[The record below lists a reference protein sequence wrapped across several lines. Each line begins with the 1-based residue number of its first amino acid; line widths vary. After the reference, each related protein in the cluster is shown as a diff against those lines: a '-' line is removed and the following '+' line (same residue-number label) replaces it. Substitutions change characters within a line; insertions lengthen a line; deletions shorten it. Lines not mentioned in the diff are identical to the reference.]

1 MKIFPLGACGGRSAP
16 SVHLGP
22 PHISETI
29 RNRKLKFYK
38 HIDGPSAFLD
48 MKIFP
53 LGVSHGGSAPSVNLG
68 PPHISEII
76 RDRKMKIYTHL
87 DRAKCTFWK

>member
-1 MKIFPLGACGGRSAP
+1 M
-16 SVHLGP
+16 
-22 PHISETI
+22 SETI
-29 RNRKLKFYK
+29 RDRKLKFYK

-53 LGVSHGGSAPSVNLG
+53 LGVSHGGSAPTVNLG

-76 RDRKMKIYTHL
+76 RVRKLKFYTQKDRPSALFENENFFARGVIGMQRPL
-87 DRAKCTFWK
+87 L

>member
-1 MKIFPLGACGGRSAP
+1 
-16 SVHLGP
+16 
-22 PHISETI
+22 
-29 RNRKLKFYK
+29 
-38 HIDGPSAFLD
+38 